1 MHTET
6 QKNEFLSLRAQGLSF
21 DKISEKLK
29 INKKTLIRWN
39 KERINEINSLKELA
53 FESMME
59 SLQVS
64 TKNRIKLLADE
75 LNKLNA
81 ALDGRSYGSYNVPEL
96 LTFKMK
102 LISELSKLDSTFK
115 SFLKKDL
122 DVSAEEL
129 KLDDITNL
137 QPDSDLQTC
146 NTMKDFTKI
155 MNNISA
161 EHQTKLDFNIESN
174 NDDDE

>member
-1 MHTET
+1 
-6 QKNEFLSLRAQGLSF
+6 
-21 DKISEKLK
+21 
-29 INKKTLIRWN
+29 
-39 KERINEINSLKELA
+39 
-53 FESMME
+53 
-59 SLQVS
+59 
-64 TKNRIKLLADE
+64 
-75 LNKLNA
+75 
-81 ALDGRSYGSYNVPEL
+81 L